1 MRFLQYAVLVSLRKV
16 AYGAL
21 QTVRRATLAGQA
33 HATKIVPLDIRLA
46 TLPIVSAN
54 RVTDVAQAQPNS
66 VLDARRSV

>member
-16 AYGAL
+16 ASGAL

-54 RVTDVAQAQPNS
+54 RVTDAAQAQPNR